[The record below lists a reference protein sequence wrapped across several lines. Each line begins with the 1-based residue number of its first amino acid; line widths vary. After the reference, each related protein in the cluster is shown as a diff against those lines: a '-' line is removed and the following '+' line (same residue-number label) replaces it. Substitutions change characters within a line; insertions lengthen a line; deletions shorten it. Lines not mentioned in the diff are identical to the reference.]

1 MAYNNTINN
10 NIIQASKGIY
20 DNNGMTIKGSLGV
33 ETSRVDENAK
43 AYIVDSGDDILKQ
56 EFARFYND
64 STTDKSK
71 EEETSAEE
79 LNEKAREVIKTI
91 SSSELEQLKS
101 MQVDISS
108 VSMAQLMGLV
118 MSLRSVE
125 HSDKVLEDI
134 SEATASDPTN
144 KMISSPDYTNKK
156 VDIYKENAT
165 DTPYIAANQEA
176 YLLKN
181 NMELTLKNLYTSR
194 YGSNNN
200 SKEKTVDETL
210 WKDMLPQVEDVID
223 KAGYKDNDKAYEGA
237 RFMLAENIPITT
249 DNIRNHMAI
258 IDINEN
264 GIDNTV
270 LESNMA
276 KCISNG
282 IPIEDANVYYEAGET
297 VAKQLLAAVQD
308 ITEEDIKSLLNNNRA
323 ITIHNLKTAEATAD
337 SLDLQDVEDI
347 SEDAK
352 YITAKRQLE
361 EIRLMMTSEASIR
374 LVNKDMNIDTRTL
387 EEVVDTL
394 KAVEKSYYR
403 DTFMAAGVEATSESI
418 ALYKEAIYKIDELPK
433 LPSYALGMAAR
444 EEVLTVNSV
453 SELGSEI
460 KSSLAENAYETMMTK
475 PRSDMGDSIHKAF
488 RNVDDIL
495 DDMKLDINTS
505 NQRAVRIL
513 AYNSME
519 MTEENILRVKNAD
532 VQVNEL
538 IDKLTPEKVLNLI
551 RDNINPLNIPI
562 DELNDIVAGI
572 NETYEVSSE
581 ESYSKFLLKAER
593 NNKLTEE
600 ERESYVGIYRL
611 LHKVAK
617 SDGGDTGYLVNTD
630 RDLTL
635 ANLLSAHRTTKATG
649 MDVSLDENSG
659 FAEVDYSDNNS
670 IYNQIMT
677 SYNKSLARDVMHHI
691 TPDILKNISREEDI
705 YNMTLEQLRNEVSD
719 YSNKE
724 QYINDNEDDIAA
736 REIENL
742 MQLVGDLTAN
752 NKVEAI
758 LDSYNLPRTVQNML
772 SGEVVLS
779 KGSIFSEARR
789 LAEDNESDIDEA
801 IENIAESIDDSES
814 INQAYEQMSHTL
826 TDTINGQ
833 GKITAMDIST
843 LKLVNAGFNI
853 VSQMAKRET
862 YQVPIL
868 AGDEVNI
875 INLSIVRD
883 GEAAGRIEASIEASR
898 AGRVNASLVL
908 EEGSLRGYIASD
920 TKEGNDI
927 LKGIKAS
934 IVANFNQADMEAEQV
949 VVGEDMDMAEAKGLA
964 TTNQLYSVAKML
976 VKVIKSI

>member
-10 NIIQASKGIY
+10 NIIQGSKGIY
-20 DNNGMTIKGSLGV
+20 DNNGVAIKGSSGLEAGKS
-33 ETSRVDENAK
+33 EENSK
-43 AYIVDSGDDILKQ
+43 AYIVDSGDDVLNQ

-64 STTDKSK
+64 STAEKSK
-71 EEETSAEE
+71 EEESSVEE
-79 LNEKAREVIKTI
+79 LNEKAKEVIKTI
-91 SSSELEQLKS
+91 SSSELQQLKS
-101 MQVDISS
+101 MQIDISS

-118 MSLRSVE
+118 MSIRSAE

-144 KMISSPDYTNKK
+144 KMLSAPEYANKK

-200 SKEKTVDETL
+200 SKEKTVDEAL
-210 WKDMLPQVEDVID
+210 WKDMLPQVEEVID
-223 KAGYKDNDKAYEGA
+223 KAGYKGNDKAYEGA
-237 RFMLAENIPITT
+237 RFMLGENIPITT
-249 DNIRNHMAI
+249 DNIKNHMAI

-264 GIDNTV
+264 GIDNSV

-282 IPIEDANVYYEAGET
+282 IPVEDANVYYEDSET
-297 VAKQLLAAVQD
+297 VAKQLLDTVEN
-308 ITEEDIKSLLNNNRA
+308 ITNDDIKSLIHNNTA
-323 ITIHNLKTAEATAD
+323 ITLHNLKRAETTTD
-337 SLDLQDVEDI
+337 SLDLQGLEDVNKN
-347 SEDAK
+347 AK

-361 EIRLMMTSEASIR
+361 EIRLMMTSEASVR
-374 LVNKDMNIDTRTL
+374 LVSKDMNIDTRTL

-403 DTFMAAGVEATSESI
+403 DTFMAAGVEATSENI
-418 ALYKEAIYKIDELPK
+418 ALYKEAMYKLDELPG
-433 LPSYALGMAAR
+433 LPSYALGRAVR
-444 EEVLTVNSV
+444 EEALTVNSV
-453 SELGSEI
+453 SETGRDM
-460 KSSLAENAYETMMTK
+460 KASLAEGAYETMMTK
-475 PRSDMGDSIHKAF
+475 PRSDMGDNIHKAF

-495 DDMKLDINTS
+495 ADLKLDVNNG

-519 MTEENILRVKNAD
+519 ITKENILRVKNAD

-538 IDKLTPEKVLNLI
+538 IDNLTPSKVLNLI
-551 RDNINPLNIPI
+551 RDGINPLNIPI
-562 DELNDIVAGI
+562 DELNDIVSGI
-572 NETYEVSSE
+572 SETYEISSE
-581 ESYSKFLLKAER
+581 ESYSKFLLKAEK
-593 NNKLTEE
+593 NNKITAE

-659 FAEVDYSDNNS
+659 FAEVDYGDNNS

-677 SYNKSLARDVMHHI
+677 SYNKSLARDTMHHI
-691 TPDILKNISREEDI
+691 APDILQDISREEDV
-705 YNMTLEQLRNEVSD
+705 YNMTLEQLRNKVSD
-719 YSNKE
+719 YSNSE
-724 QYINDNEDDIAA
+724 SYISDTEDDIAA

-742 MQLVGDLTAN
+742 MQLVGDTTSDN
-752 NKVEAI
+752 RVEA
-758 LDSYNLPRTVQNML
+758 LLNSYNLPPTVQNML
-772 SGEVVLS
+772 SGETVLN
-779 KGSIFSEARR
+779 KGSIFAKARR
-789 LAEDNESDIDEA
+789 LAGDNESKIDEA
-801 IENIAESIDDSES
+801 IADIAESIFDSES
-814 INQAYEQMSHTL
+814 INKAYEDMSHTL
-826 TDTINGQ
+826 TDTINEQ

-843 LKLVNAGFNI
+843 LKLINAGFNI
-853 VSQMAKRET
+853 VRQMAKRET

-883 GEAAGRIEASIEASR
+883 GEDTGRVEAVIDDSR
-898 AGRVNASLVL
+898 AGKVEASLVL
-908 EEGSLRGYIASD
+908 EEGSLRGYITSD
-920 TKEGNDI
+920 TQEGNDI
-927 LKGIKAS
+927 LKGIKDS
-934 IVANFNQADMEAEQV
+934 IVANFNQAGMEAEQV

-964 TTNQLYSVAKML
+964 TTNQLYSVAKIL